1 MALPFYNWSRTA
13 ASNATADSTVNWAE
27 GMAPSAV
34 NDSGRAMMAS
44 TAAFR
49 DDIAGAIATG
59 GTSTAYTV
67 TSYQVFDTLAHLN
80 GQIIAFTPHTTN
92 GATVTLNVDGLGA
105 KPLRSA
111 PSVELPAGV
120 LVQGTPYVALYN
132 SSDQAFYLQGFYSN
146 PYSIPIGASI
156 DYWGTT
162 APNSSFVLAYGQAIS
177 RSTYSTLFS
186 LFSTTFGSGD
196 GSTTFN
202 VPDLRGRVVAGADG
216 MGGSSANRLTDAVAG
231 IDALGDAGGAQSA
244 TLATANMPPYTPS
257 GSLTG
262 SQSFGNIQQTVSTST
277 PASGGGAGIMPQS
290 NPVTLAVLGSSFSFS
305 GTAQGGTSAPFSI
318 VQPTIVANKLL
329 RII

>member
-27 GMAPSAV
+27 GMAPSSV

-49 DDIAGAIATG
+49 DDISGAIATG

-132 SSDQAFYLQGFYSN
+132 SSDAAFYLQGFYGN
-146 PYSIPIGASI
+146 PYSVPIGGVLP
-156 DYWGTT
+156 YTGTT
-162 APNSSFVLAYGQAIS
+162 APNSNFVLPYGQAIS
-177 RSTYSTLFS
+177 RTTYSSYFS
-186 LFSTTFGSGD
+186 LVSTTFGSGD

-216 MGGSSANRLTDAVAG
+216 MGGSSAGRLTDAVAG
-231 IDALGDAGGAQSA
+231 IDALGDAGGAQSH
-244 TLATANMPPYTPS
+244 TLSTSEMPAHSHGVTDPGHNHGFSNNPFY
-257 GSLTG
+257 GG
-262 SQSFGNIQQTVSTST
+262 SQTST
-277 PASGGGAGIMPQS
+277 PASGGSVSHPSNSQTVSITSNTTGISIQNNGGGGAH
-290 NPVTLAVLGSSFSFS
+290 NN
-305 GTAQGGTSAPFSI
+305 
-318 VQPTIVANKLL
+318 VQPTIVLNYLL
-329 RII
+329 RVI